1 MSEEKVFVQRSLKL
15 FTLACALS
23 LAANASPALSQNP
36 AATPSAQEPAPQT
49 AKPAKTAPPPVQEAK
64 RKQQQ
69 AKAVQLKDLK
79 NPTAEQV
86 AEIVVAVYGGNFGR
100 AMLNQVRHNGV
111 EDGRIT
117 RTNAQ
122 GQPEEI
128 TYEQRFVHGESLAK
142 DKIRVDQKTPAMEY
156 ALVYNAG
163 QIWGIIN
170 GTPFTPREDATH
182 DFLASTY
189 HGIDALLRYKENGS
203 TLAYVRRDKQKN
215 IDLWIIDLMD
225 KEKRRTRYYIS
236 ANPDVRLVGRVLW
249 LEYEEPNA
257 LGETVKYRRTF
268 HEYRLAQN
276 TLVPFRSVLYQGDKQ
291 LEEVRINTVTYG
303 VKMDDTYFQNPQA
316 ASN

>member
-1 MSEEKVFVQRSLKL
+1 MPRSLRL
-15 FTLACALS
+15 FTLACALG
-23 LAANASPALSQNP
+23 LASGATFAAAQTPATTSAAQEEP
-36 AATPSAQEPAPQT
+36 AAQT
-49 AKPAKTAPPPVQEAK
+49 AKPAKTPPPPVEQAK
-64 RKQQQ
+64 RKQQA

-86 AEIVVAVYGGNFGR
+86 AEIAIAVYGGNFGR
-100 AMLNQVRHNGV
+100 AMLNQVRRNGV

-122 GQPEEI
+122 GQPEEV
-128 TYEQRFVHGESLAK
+128 TYEQRFVRGESFAK

-170 GTPFTPREDATH
+170 GTPFTPREDAAH
-182 DFLASTY
+182 DFLAPSY

-203 TLAYVRRDKQKN
+203 TLAYVSRDKQKN
-215 IDLWIIDLMD
+215 IDLWIIDLKD
-225 KEKRRTRYYIS
+225 KENRQTRYYVS
-236 ANPDVRLVGRVLW
+236 ANPDPRLVGRVLW

-257 LGETVKYRRTF
+257 AGEQVKYRRTF
-268 HEYRLAQN
+268 GEYRLAQN
-276 TLVPFRSVLYQGDKQ
+276 TLVPYRSVLYAGDRQ
-291 LEEVRINTVTYG
+291 LEEVRINSVTYG
-303 VKMDDTYFQNPQA
+303 VKMDDTYFQNPQS